1 MKKILIV
8 CTSAFLL
15 FACGG
20 KGKSGKQIAEE
31 VCDCSKKANA
41 LPTTD
46 STRTLQQNDCFK
58 QQRAAW
64 DKVKDD
70 KEDADEFNKAL
81 AKCAEE
87 QIKKS
92 FGQ

>member
-1 MKKILIV
+1 MKRTLIALII
-8 CTSAFLL
+8 TFSLAS
-15 FACGG
+15 CGG

-41 LPTTD
+41 LPASD
-46 STRTLQQNDCFK
+46 PGRSQAQNDCLKK
-58 QQRAAW
+58 QQEAW
-64 DKVKDD
+64 NKVKDD
-70 KEDADEFNKAL
+70 EKRADDFNKQL
-81 AKCAEE
+81 GVCAEE